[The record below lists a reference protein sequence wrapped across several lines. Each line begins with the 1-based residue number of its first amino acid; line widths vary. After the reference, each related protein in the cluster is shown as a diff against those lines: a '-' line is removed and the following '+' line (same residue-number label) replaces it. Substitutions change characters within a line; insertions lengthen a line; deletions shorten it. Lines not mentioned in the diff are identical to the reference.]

1 MLRTE
6 ESCCHLEVKSDI
18 AASAVK
24 TLMSCNLKTEM
35 PSRDLCPTLN
45 RTGPICP

>member
-6 ESCCHLEVKSDI
+6 GSCCHLKVKSNI

-24 TLMSCNLKTEM
+24 TLTSCNLKTETL
-35 PSRDLCPTLN
+35 SRDLCPTLN
-45 RTGPICP
+45 RTGPTCP